1 MNGSWTSWR
10 SEPNIQMDHFC
21 CVSLVVLAHCEE
33 GSAVKVGLRRVLQWW
48 PQSSIEP
55 WKSDDPGLE
64 VIANMDVDCF
74 FRLPRSKRIACWN
87 MELFLENY
95 EEWFALYQKGFASW
109 GLPQENFTTP
119 NSFSPTHNTSSGFL
133 SFVSFLPL
141 VLGRLQ
147 EHCRDG
153 ETCHSRWISTLPM
166 NGNSEGFRPKDGR
179 QMENKLWVDLVAT
192 CAPSKI
198 YGWNL

>member
-1 MNGSWTSWR
+1 MGWAMCNVRWSSGRGVWAIWIVNCDRVLSAQTYFHQKTTILRNWTCKPQWKRTPCLACQFWYVYPMLMNGSWW

-74 FRLPRSKRIACWN
+74 FRLPALNECVLEHGVVFGELWRMVCFVSKRICRLRITSG
-87 MELFLENY
+87 ELH
-95 EEWFALYQKGFASW
+95 
-109 GLPQENFTTP
+109 
-119 NSFSPTHNTSSGFL
+119 NSQLLL
-133 SFVSFLPL
+133 S
-141 VLGRLQ
+141 
-147 EHCRDG
+147 H
-153 ETCHSRWISTLPM
+153 T
-166 NGNSEGFRPKDGR
+166 
-179 QMENKLWVDLVAT
+179 
-192 CAPSKI
+192 
-198 YGWNL
+198 